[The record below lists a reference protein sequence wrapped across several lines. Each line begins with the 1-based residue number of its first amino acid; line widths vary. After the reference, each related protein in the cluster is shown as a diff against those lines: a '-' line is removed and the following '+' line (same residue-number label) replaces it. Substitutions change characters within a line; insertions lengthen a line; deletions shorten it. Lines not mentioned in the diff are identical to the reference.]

1 MLLWFLEKTVWNK
14 IYQLTDRLRNRNKI
28 ENAKQKHKRGKRG
41 RFSCTYHDFSGDSEN
56 TRSSKSGIIAMY
68 YYCLKDGEERGDHG
82 WKPSKEWDTSKPGDL
97 GWAVG
102 IRTLAPSRREEQ
114 QVQKD
119 RQTED

>member
-1 MLLWFLEKTVWNK
+1 
-14 IYQLTDRLRNRNKI
+14 
-28 ENAKQKHKRGKRG
+28 
-41 RFSCTYHDFSGDSEN
+41 
-56 TRSSKSGIIAMY
+56 MY

-119 RQTED
+119 RQTEDQKDVEKEKKRRGFAKSRGDCSGYTDSIGKC